1 MKLKR
6 FSALLLLVGALGV
19 GGCIT
24 KLPTALYQ
32 LDSGSPTV
40 SEKSS
45 GLAVLLQRID
55 IADYLGDATLLQ
67 RQPDGSLVAD
77 QDARWAGNLAENINN
92 VMLRR
97 LSWRLD
103 DQRLALAPAPGF
115 NPDIQ
120 VHVSIDRL
128 DSGPLK
134 PAVLEAQWRLL
145 DRKGQL
151 LSSRLIRLEE
161 SHLGNVADQVRAQSE
176 VLQQLAE
183 QLAGDIQPLARQITA
198 ARKSEA
204 AKAARAA
211 QSTAEPAPKIPVAE
225 PVRADVEVYRF

>member
-1 MKLKR
+1 MKSKR
-6 FSALLLLVGALGV
+6 FSALLLLVGALGI

-45 GLAVLLQRID
+45 GLAVLLQPIVV
-55 IADYLGDATLLQ
+55 ADYLGDGHLLQ

-77 QDARWAGNLAENINN
+77 QDARWAGNLSDNIHS

-115 NPDIQ
+115 APDIQ
-120 VHVSIDRL
+120 IHVTVDRL

-134 PAVLEAQWRLL
+134 PAILEAQWRLL
-145 DRKGQL
+145 DSKGQL
-151 LSSRLIRLEE
+151 LTSRLIRLEE
-161 SHLGNVADQVRAQSE
+161 THLGNVADQVRAQSE

-183 QLAGDIQPLARQITA
+183 QLADDIQPLARQIA
-198 ARKSEA
+198 SARKNEVV
-204 AKAARAA
+204 KAARAA
-211 QSTAEPAPKIPVAE
+211 QPPAEPAPKIPVAE